1 MGYIA
6 VDCLEQGMILSEDVR
21 DINTR
26 LLLSKGQKIVP
37 KHIRI
42 LKIWGVSEVSVVGA
56 VEDQTM
62 VMPPVES
69 EKAEQSLSMANV
81 SPRAAI
87 FKRLF
92 TI

>member
-6 VDCLEQGMILSEDVR
+6 VDSLEQGMILSEDVR

-42 LKIWGVSEVSVVGA
+42 LKIWGVTEVHVVRVYSGYAIDEEVDVTVSVR
-56 VEDQTM
+56 
-62 VMPPVES
+62 PV
-69 EKAEQSLSMANV
+69 
-81 SPRAAI
+81 RAHS
-87 FKRLF
+87 RVHDGGGS
-92 TI
+92 